1 MPAIAGGWSRKIEFV
16 RGMHRTCSAPEDVY
30 ACAEGLTCVKLCLEM
45 PRHVY
50 IGVSIV
56 RCAAGAHYVA
66 YHVSER
72 CMPHRTQR
80 QGAQRS
86 ARLALRDE
94 RVVEAR
100 ARLRLRRRVRRR
112 LRRTARDVA
121 AAAGVWV
128 DRWGG

>member
-1 MPAIAGGWSRKIEFV
+1 
-16 RGMHRTCSAPEDVY
+16 
-30 ACAEGLTCVKLCLEM
+30 
-45 PRHVY
+45 
-50 IGVSIV
+50 
-56 RCAAGAHYVA
+56 
-66 YHVSER
+66 
-72 CMPHRTQR
+72 MPHRTQR

-112 LRRTARDVA
+112 VRRRLRRTARDVA